1 MIKKAV
7 FSMLTFL
14 LVGGGA
20 YMLHNN
26 YLVNNHLSIPFNL
39 QDVYLFFAIFSMVL
53 CLLFLFGSVI
63 NKVKEQLGFVYLATI
78 LLKILFFSGLFYNQ
92 VFVVDLSVFQ
102 RLTLLIPM
110 GLLLIIEVIFVAQI
124 LKKNLSN

>member
-1 MIKKAV
+1 
-7 FSMLTFL
+7 MLTFL

-110 GLLLIIEVIFVAQI
+110 GLFLIIEVIFVAQI